1 MTSDSAGDLP
11 PPVWVWGLP
20 LAPLNFA
27 EALAHTER
35 LIRERVPRYVITANL
50 HYAMLTAHEPRLDA
64 VNRGAAFIVA
74 DGMPLVWASRLQPR
88 RLPERVTGSDM
99 VPALCSLAAARG
111 YRVFFLGGAPDVA
124 ADLGPRLQERFH
136 GLQVAG
142 IEAPPFRPLT
152 AVEQA
157 ELFDRIRA
165 ARPDL
170 LFVAFGQPKGEL
182 WIAEHHRTLG
192 VPVSIQVGATVD
204 FLAGRVPR
212 APRWQQRLGLEW
224 VYRLYQEPG
233 RLARRYLDNGL
244 FALRM
249 AVRDAANYRRHR
261 LTPPSS
267 SRPAAEGPLPPPV
280 GP

>member
-1 MTSDSAGDLP
+1 MTSDRAGELP
-11 PPVWVWGLP
+11 PPVWERGLP
-20 LAPLNFA
+20 LAPLTFA
-27 EALAHTER
+27 EALSHTEWF
-35 LIRERVPRYVITANL
+35 IREGVPRYVITANL
-50 HYAMLTAHEPRLDA
+50 HYAMLTARDRRLDA

-74 DGMPLVWASRLQPR
+74 DGMPLVWASRWQPR

-99 VPALCSLAAARG
+99 VPALCSLAAERG

-124 ADLGPRLQERFH
+124 AELGPRLQERFP

-152 AVEQA
+152 SAEQA
-157 ELFDRIRA
+157 DLFDRIRT

-170 LFVAFGQPKGEL
+170 LFVAFGQPKGEM

-233 RLARRYLDNGL
+233 RLARRYFDNAL

-249 AVRDAANYRRHR
+249 MVSDAANYRPSRFN
-261 LTPPSS
+261 SS
-267 SRPAAEGPLPPPV
+267 SPSPAAGRPMPSRPGP
-280 GP
+280 